1 MSVINKMLQ
10 ELDRRN
16 ADPAESPLPAGVVRP
31 VEPVRAGHEWF
42 WRIVSV
48 LLLGGAGWTAWV
60 AYQLQPRPLATE
72 AAIQAGAK
80 GSKPAEPV
88 ATPAASPAPAPVV
101 ALAPPTPEPSPPKAE
116 AMAEKP
122 AVAEA
127 PRAVAKAATPA
138 RGAEAVAV
146 ATPRAT
152 RSAAPALRDLD
163 VPPAR
168 ILSSPPSR
176 AARVEKRDL
185 HRSPAE
191 RAEAEF
197 RRAVGLMNQTRISE
211 AEDGFLAALTHDAAH
226 ESARQALVS
235 LMFERNRFEDG
246 RRLLQEGLAI
256 NPSSAPF
263 SIALARLFAE
273 RREYA
278 NALEALKAA
287 QASGAG
293 RADYHALAGT
303 IHQRMGRHKEAVDDY
318 SSALRIAPGSGAAW
332 VGLGISLEALERRAD
347 AAECFRRAVATG
359 SLSAEVRDFAEQRAR
374 SLQ

>member
-163 VPPAR
+163 VPP
-168 ILSSPPSR
+168 
-176 AARVEKRDL
+176 ARVEKRDL

>member
-16 ADPAESPLPAGVVRP
+16 ADPAQAPLPAGVVRP
-31 VEPVRAGHEWF
+31 VEPVRSGHGRF
-42 WRIVSV
+42 WGIVGV
-48 LLLGGAGWTAWV
+48 LLLGGAGWAAWL
-60 AYQLQPRPLATE
+60 AYQLQPTPLATDL
-72 AAIQAGAK
+72 AMRAGAT
-80 GSKPAEPV
+80 GSKPAGPL
-88 ATPAASPAPAPVV
+88 ATPAAPPAPAPVV
-101 ALAPPTPEPSPPKAE
+101 AQAPPQPEPTPPRAE
-116 AMAEKP
+116 AVAEKP
-122 AVAEA
+122 AAAEPPRPAAKTGPPARRAGAVADAKPRA
-127 PRAVAKAATPA
+127 PRNGPPA
-138 RGAEAVAV
+138 R
-146 ATPRAT
+146 
-152 RSAAPALRDLD
+152 LDLD

-168 ILSSPPSR
+168 ILPPPPSR

-211 AEDGFLAALTHDAAH
+211 AEEGFLAALAH
-226 ESARQALVS
+226 HPAHGGARQALVS

-256 NPSSAPF
+256 DPSSAPF

-278 NALEALKAA
+278 RALEALKAA

-293 RADYHALAGT
+293 RADYHALAGV
-303 IHQRMGRHKEAVDDY
+303 IHQRMGRHKEAADDY

-332 VGLGISLEALERRAD
+332 VGLAISLEALGRRAD
-347 AAECFRRAVATG
+347 AAECFRQAVATG